1 MNHIEDFVTSMEQLR
16 EIIPAPDPLIANKA
30 IDHLDDLCQRFIA
43 ASPFLLI
50 ASRNGSGS
58 LDISPRGDPAGFV
71 HILDNKTLVIP
82 DRPGNKRV
90 DTFGN
95 VLGYGNVSLIFL
107 IPGVGGSLRVTG
119 TARIARDQ
127 WLLESLTQNNKVPRL
142 ALVISVEK
150 AMGHCAR
157 CMARSGLWQP
167 ELWPDITTV
176 PTVAEITLAHANLV
190 SENPPALSLD
200 EMQASVDRA
209 LNKLY

>member
-1 MNHIEDFVTSMEQLR
+1 MNRIEDFVTSVEQLR
-16 EIIPAPDPLIANKA
+16 EIIPEPDSLITNKA

-43 ASPFLLI
+43 ASPFLLV
-50 ASRNGSGS
+50 ASRNSTGG

-71 HILDNKTLVIP
+71 RILDNKTLVIP

-95 VLGYGNVSLIFL
+95 VLGDPHVSLIFL
-107 IPGVGGSLRVTG
+107 IPGVGGSLRVMG
-119 TARIARDQ
+119 TARIAKDP
-127 WLLESLTQNNKVPRL
+127 WLLETLRQNNKVPRL

-176 PTVAEITLAHANLV
+176 PTVAEITLAHARSKSLTL
-190 SENPPALSLD
+190 PALSLD
-200 EMQASVDRA
+200 DMQASVDRA